1 MRQESLNTDGHLS
14 ARIKSSSAGKWP
26 KLNATNQQ
34 NFGLNNIQMFSKN
47 MDQEKQQRYSML
59 SDACIKIFNLDGSLQ
74 KSKLALDLEL
84 IINDI

>member
-1 MRQESLNTDGHLS
+1 
-14 ARIKSSSAGKWP
+14 
-26 KLNATNQQ
+26 
-34 NFGLNNIQMFSKN
+34 MFSKN

>member
-1 MRQESLNTDGHLS
+1 MDTCLLVSSQVLLENDQNWMQQIN
-14 ARIKSSSAGKWP
+14 RILDSTTFRLFCG
-26 KLNATNQQ
+26 
-34 NFGLNNIQMFSKN
+34 KN